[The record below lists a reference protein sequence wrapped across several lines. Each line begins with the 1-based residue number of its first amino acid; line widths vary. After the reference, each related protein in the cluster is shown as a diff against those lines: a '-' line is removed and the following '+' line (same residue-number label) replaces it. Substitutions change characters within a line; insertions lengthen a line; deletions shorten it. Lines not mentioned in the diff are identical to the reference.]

1 QTFLRKFNR
10 YSFFKTPK
18 VLLLAWDRVFKIKD
32 AFGNKKYKPED
43 IQELIRKLFNDVQS
57 IHEEL
62 AEYINTPIIKSNVED
77 LVPIPSEFDGIYD
90 VTCDLP
96 FCDNSPPLDVLK
108 DQFEDFSA
116 SNDDCTL
123 SDDDSFE
130 DIDYVEASPPDSK
143 LVSLEETFSNH
154 TEEPSSGSTTTHAD
168 HSLLEYDSFIFKI
181 EPDQGELTS
190 VVMEDILGEHRVH
203 VPNILPTHPTL
214 YLDSNFT
221 PSDDSLGS
229 DLEVSFPS
237 RTKNKIF
244 DPGIFFEVQ
253 SKIFY
258 HGIHFIF
265 HLSVILFV

>member
-1 QTFLRKFNR
+1 M
-10 YSFFKTPK
+10 
-18 VLLLAWDRVFKIKD
+18 
-32 AFGNKKYKPED
+32 ED
-43 IQELIRKLFNDVQS
+43 EHLDTILVTKLNEV
-57 IHEEL
+57 
-62 AEYINTPIIKSNVED
+62 IKSNVED

-108 DQFEDFSA
+108 DQFKDFFA

-154 TEEPSSGSTTTHAD
+154 TEEPSSGNTTTHTD

-190 VVMEDILGEHRVH
+190 VVMEDILGEPRVH
-203 VPNILPTHPTL
+203 
-214 YLDSNFT
+214 
-221 PSDDSLGS
+221 
-229 DLEVSFPS
+229 
-237 RTKNKIF
+237 
-244 DPGIFFEVQ
+244 
-253 SKIFY
+253 
-258 HGIHFIF
+258 
-265 HLSVILFV
+265 